1 MAVEIEGL
9 EFQIEAKSENAA
21 KGVDAL
27 INSFNKLKA
36 ATKGGAGLNNIS
48 KKLDAISNAKLS
60 MSGIEKIEDLTKSL
74 NSLSNVK
81 ISSTISKRITEIGAS
96 LDGLNLSGVE
106 KVEALSTAL
115 QNMQGIQIPN
125 MRNLTGNQT
134 AAPTGTAAPAV
145 DTTGATSAGAA
156 ATAATSGITKF
167 ESQIQAAKDA
177 YKSFTDSLPKGVQVA
192 GSAVSAFGKFTGIS
206 YPFVQAKNALGA
218 LPAKIKE
225 VVGNLGTLYQKF
237 VDTGGVLGLFGRS
250 IKAVAS
256 TLGSK
261 LAAGMKN
268 VTSNLKKMNPVAQ
281 IANGKLGQLFSS
293 LKRIA
298 MYRAIRFFF
307 SQLTAA
313 MEEGIQNLYMY
324 SSLMGGTFKG
334 SMDSLATS
342 FQYLKNSMGA
352 MVAPLI
358 NMIAPA
364 VDALIDKFAALL
376 NIVNQFFARLSGATT
391 FTKAKKAA
399 ASYGDSISGAGKS
412 AKKAAKDIKDATVG
426 IDELNIISKND
437 SNSGS
442 GSGGKNYG
450 DMFETVP
457 IDSSI
462 SEFTDKL
469 KAALDA
475 GDWKTL
481 GTLLGEKFNEIVDSI
496 DWSGIGHK
504 IGYGLNGAIQTAYWF
519 LKTAD
524 FKNLGNHIAELF
536 NGMLEEIDFTYVGRF
551 LVRIFTSGLDFLI
564 GGLGGLNWS
573 LLGKSIGDFLKGAF
587 NEAQEWIASYDW
599 NKMGKDLWKNLKAC
613 IKGIDFAGVAQS
625 FFKLL
630 GSALAAAVSFIAG
643 FVQGIWEDITGYFQE
658 YLTNDDGTKKCGL
671 DWVAG
676 LLEGIWDGIKN
687 IGKWIKE
694 NVFDPFIDGFKEC
707 FGIHSPSTV
716 MKEMGGYVVEGFLQ
730 GLNKF
735 SEIAGKVKEW
745 AGKVIEW
752 FTKGEDGK
760 GIVEHFKEIGGNIV
774 SGFKDKVGGTYTTVK
789 SNVTTWASKVKD
801 WFSNNSFGG
810 VNSDT
815 FSTFANNTIEGF
827 RTKVGSAYTN
837 TKTNVT
843 TWASKVKEWFTN
855 SSFGGVNSTN
865 FQTFA
870 GNVIEGFRTKVGS
883 AYTTTKSNMV
893 TWATNVKEWFTNSGF
908 GGVNSANFQTF
919 ANNVVTG
926 FKDKIGSAYVN
937 TKSNMTTWATN
948 VKNWFSG
955 IASASAFS
963 GFATSVVDGFK
974 NRIGGYYT
982 AAQGNMST
990 FGSSVKSWFTAHCS
1004 YNGFYNVASDV
1015 VSGFKNGIGELY
1027 HTCKS
1032 TISSW
1037 GSSIISWFK
1046 DKLDV
1051 NSPSKV
1057 FYEIGGFA
1065 VAGFNNAI
1073 AQVGKSTKSVVGTWA
1088 DSFTNFSPT
1097 MALAVDTSAL
1107 KYYDSAAFS
1116 KSISSNVQSSTEVSA
1131 TGFRE
1136 AMEDFYHEYVEPTM
1150 VQMADDMRR
1159 QADKEEK
1166 TVVQVGNRVVT
1177 DAVTTQKKAN
1187 GYSFTG

>member
-96 LDGLNLSGVE
+96 LDGLNWSGVE

-125 MRNLTGNQT
+125 MRNITGNQT
-134 AAPTGTAAPAV
+134 ATPAGTAAPA
-145 DTTGATSAGAA
+145 DPAGATNAGAA
-156 ATAATSGITKF
+156 ATAATSGITQYT
-167 ESQIQAAKDA
+167 SQITAAATQTRGFLGVLQGVGGVFSRAFSAVGGVALKAFQAA
-177 YKSFTDSLPKGVQVA
+177 LKGVSTA
-192 GSAVSAFGKFTGIS
+192 AKSAV
-206 YPFVQAKNALGA
+206 NACKKLG
-218 LPAKIKE
+218 
-225 VVGNLGTLYQKF
+225 
-237 VDTGGVLGLFGRS
+237 
-250 IKAVAS
+250 S
-256 TLGSK
+256 TIGSK
-261 LAAGMKN
+261 LSSKVKQTTSGM
-268 VTSNLKKMNPVAQ
+268 
-281 IANGKLGQLFSS
+281 GQLFSS

-298 MYRAIRFFF
+298 LYRAIRFFF
-307 SQLTAA
+307 AQLTAA
-313 MEEGIQNLYMY
+313 MKEGIQNLYMY

-426 IDELNIISKND
+426 IDELNIISQKD
-437 SNSGS
+437 SSGS
-442 GSGGKNYG
+442 GSGSKNYG

-524 FKNLGNHIAELF
+524 FKNLGNHITELL
-536 NGMLEEIDFTYVGRF
+536 NGAMEEIDFTYLGRL
-551 LVRIFTSGLDFLI
+551 LVRGVTVALDFMI
-564 GGLGGLNWS
+564 GLLGGLNWS
-573 LLGKSIGDFLKGAF
+573 LVGKSIGDFLKGAF
-587 NEAQEWIASYDW
+587 NEAQEWIASYNW

-843 TWASKVKEWFTN
+843 TWAS
-855 SSFGGVNSTN
+855 
-865 FQTFA
+865 
-870 GNVIEGFRTKVGS
+870 
-883 AYTTTKSNMV
+883 
-893 TWATNVKEWFTNSGF
+893 
-908 GGVNSANFQTF
+908 
-919 ANNVVTG
+919 
-926 FKDKIGSAYVN
+926 
-937 TKSNMTTWATN
+937 N

-1116 KSISSNVQSSTEVSA
+1116 RSISSNVQSSTEVSA

-1150 VQMADDMRR
+1150 AQMADDMRR

>member
-60 MSGIEKIEDLTKSL
+60 MFGIEKIEDLTKSL

-81 ISSTISKRITEIGAS
+81 ISSTISKRLTEIGAS
-96 LDGLNLSGVE
+96 LDSLDLSGVE

-134 AAPTGTAAPAV
+134 ATPAGTATPAAAA
-145 DTTGATSAGAA
+145 TNATSAATSGVTQYTSQV
-156 ATAATSGITKF
+156 TAATSATHNF
-167 ESQIQAAKDA
+167 VS
-177 YKSFTDSLPKGVQVA
+177 SLGKVA
-192 GSAVSAFGKFTGIS
+192 GAVGGFTGIT

-225 VVGNLGTLYQKF
+225 VVGNLGTLYQQF
-237 VDTGGVLGLFGRS
+237 VNTGGVLGLFGRS

-298 MYRAIRFFF
+298 MYRAIRYFF

-313 MEEGIQNLYMY
+313 MKAGIQNLYMY

-426 IDELNIISKND
+426 IDELNIISKN
-437 SNSGS
+437 NSGS

-573 LLGKSIGDFLKGAF
+573 LVGKSIGDFLKGAF
-587 NEAQEWIASYDW
+587 NEAQEWIASYNW

-774 SGFKDKVGGTYTTVK
+774 SSFKDKVGGTYTTVK
-789 SNVTTWASKVKD
+789 SNVTTWAGKVKD
-801 WFSNNSFGG
+801 WFS
-810 VNSDT
+810 
-815 FSTFANNTIEGF
+815 
-827 RTKVGSAYTN
+827 
-837 TKTNVT
+837 
-843 TWASKVKEWFTN
+843 N

-870 GNVIEGFRTKVGS
+870 GNVIEGFRIKVGS
-883 AYTTTKSNMV
+883 TYTTTKSNMV
-893 TWATNVKEWFTNSGF
+893 
-908 GGVNSANFQTF
+908 
-919 ANNVVTG
+919 
-926 FKDKIGSAYVN
+926 
-937 TKSNMTTWATN
+937 TWATN

-990 FGSSVKSWFTAHCS
+990 FGSSVKSWFTAYCS
-1004 YNGFYNVASDV
+1004 YNGFYNVASNV

-1037 GSSIISWFK
+1037 GSSIISWFE

-1073 AQVGKSTKSVVGTWA
+1073 TQVGKSTKSVVGTWA

-1116 KSISSNVQSSTEVSA
+1116 RSISSNVQSSTEIFA

>member
-36 ATKGGAGLNNIS
+36 VTKGGAGLNNIS

-60 MSGIEKIEDLTKSL
+60 MSGIEKIKDLTKSL

-96 LDGLNLSGVE
+96 LDSLDWSGVE

-125 MRNLTGNQT
+125 MRNITGNQT
-134 AAPTGTAAPAV
+134 ATPAGTANPAAAA
-145 DTTGATSAGAA
+145 TNATSAATSGVTQYTSQV
-156 ATAATSGITKF
+156 TAATSATHNF
-167 ESQIQAAKDA
+167 VS
-177 YKSFTDSLPKGVQVA
+177 SLGKVA
-192 GSAVSAFGKFTGIS
+192 GAVGGFTGIT

-225 VVGNLGTLYQKF
+225 VVGNLGTLYQQF
-237 VDTGGVLGLFGRS
+237 VNTGGVLGLFGRS

-307 SQLTAA
+307 AQLTAA
-313 MEEGIQNLYMY
+313 MKEGIQNLYMY

-426 IDELNIISKND
+426 IDELNIISKN
-437 SNSGS
+437 NSGS

-573 LLGKSIGDFLKGAF
+573 LVGKSIGDFLKGAF
-587 NEAQEWIASYDW
+587 NEAQEWIASYNW

-694 NVFDPFIDGFKEC
+694 NVFDPFIEGFKEC

-789 SNVTTWASKVKD
+789 SNVTNWASKVKD

-870 GNVIEGFRTKVGS
+870 GNIIEGFRTKVGS

-893 TWATNVKEWFTNSGF
+893 
-908 GGVNSANFQTF
+908 
-919 ANNVVTG
+919 
-926 FKDKIGSAYVN
+926 
-937 TKSNMTTWATN
+937 TWATN

-1116 KSISSNVQSSTEVSA
+1116 RSISSNVQSSTEISA

>member
-1 MAVEIEGL
+1 M
-9 EFQIEAKSENAA
+9 
-21 KGVDAL
+21 
-27 INSFNKLKA
+27 
-36 ATKGGAGLNNIS
+36 
-48 KKLDAISNAKLS
+48 
-60 MSGIEKIEDLTKSL
+60 
-74 NSLSNVK
+74 
-81 ISSTISKRITEIGAS
+81 
-96 LDGLNLSGVE
+96 
-106 KVEALSTAL
+106 
-115 QNMQGIQIPN
+115 
-125 MRNLTGNQT
+125 TGK
-134 AAPTGTAAPAV
+134 PW
-145 DTTGATSAGAA
+145 
-156 ATAATSGITKF
+156 
-167 ESQIQAAKDA
+167 
-177 YKSFTDSLPKGVQVA
+177 
-192 GSAVSAFGKFTGIS
+192 
-206 YPFVQAKNALGA
+206 
-218 LPAKIKE
+218 
-225 VVGNLGTLYQKF
+225 
-237 VDTGGVLGLFGRS
+237 VL
-250 IKAVAS
+250 
-256 TLGSK
+256 
-261 LAAGMKN
+261 
-268 VTSNLKKMNPVAQ
+268 
-281 IANGKLGQLFSS
+281 
-293 LKRIA
+293 
-298 MYRAIRFFF
+298 
-307 SQLTAA
+307 
-313 MEEGIQNLYMY
+313 
-324 SSLMGGTFKG
+324 
-334 SMDSLATS
+334 
-342 FQYLKNSMGA
+342 
-352 MVAPLI
+352 
-358 NMIAPA
+358 
-364 VDALIDKFAALL
+364 
-376 NIVNQFFARLSGATT
+376 
-391 FTKAKKAA
+391 
-399 ASYGDSISGAGKS
+399 
-412 AKKAAKDIKDATVG
+412 
-426 IDELNIISKND
+426 
-437 SNSGS
+437 
-442 GSGGKNYG
+442 
-450 DMFETVP
+450 
-457 IDSSI
+457 
-462 SEFTDKL
+462 
-469 KAALDA
+469 
-475 GDWKTL
+475 
-481 GTLLGEKFNEIVDSI
+481 LLGEKFNEIVDSI
-496 DWSGIGHK
+496 DWSGYGHK

-573 LLGKSIGDFLKGAF
+573 LVGKSIGDFLKGAF
-587 NEAQEWIASYDW
+587 NEAQEWIASYNW

-643 FVQGIWEDITGYFQE
+643 FVQGIWEDITGYFQK

-801 WFSNNSFGG
+801 WFINNSFGG

-855 SSFGGVNSTN
+855 SSFGGVNST
-865 FQTFA
+865 
-870 GNVIEGFRTKVGS
+870 
-883 AYTTTKSNMV
+883 
-893 TWATNVKEWFTNSGF
+893 
-908 GGVNSANFQTF
+908 NFQTF

-1065 VAGFNNAI
+1065 PL
-1073 AQVGKSTKSVVGTWA
+1073 QVST
-1088 DSFTNFSPT
+1088 
-1097 MALAVDTSAL
+1097 
-1107 KYYDSAAFS
+1107 
-1116 KSISSNVQSSTEVSA
+1116 
-1131 TGFRE
+1131 
-1136 AMEDFYHEYVEPTM
+1136 
-1150 VQMADDMRR
+1150 MRLPR
-1159 QADKEEK
+1159 W
-1166 TVVQVGNRVVT
+1166 VRVR
-1177 DAVTTQKKAN
+1177 
-1187 GYSFTG
+1187 SL

>member
-96 LDGLNLSGVE
+96 LDSLDWSGVE

-125 MRNLTGNQT
+125 MRNITGNQT
-134 AAPTGTAAPAV
+134 ATPTGTAAPA
-145 DTTGATSAGAA
+145 DLAGATNAGVA
-156 ATAATSGITKF
+156 ATAATSGITQYT
-167 ESQIQAAKDA
+167 SQITAAATQTRGFLGVLQGVGGVFSRAFSAVGGVALKAFQATLKGVSAAAK
-177 YKSFTDSLPKGVQVA
+177 
-192 GSAVSAFGKFTGIS
+192 SAV
-206 YPFVQAKNALGA
+206 NACKKLG
-218 LPAKIKE
+218 
-225 VVGNLGTLYQKF
+225 
-237 VDTGGVLGLFGRS
+237 
-250 IKAVAS
+250 S
-256 TLGSK
+256 TIGSK
-261 LAAGMKN
+261 LSSKVKQTTSGM
-268 VTSNLKKMNPVAQ
+268 
-281 IANGKLGQLFSS
+281 GQLFSS

-298 MYRAIRFFF
+298 MYRAIRFLFA
-307 SQLTAA
+307 QLTAA
-313 MEEGIQNLYMY
+313 MKEGIQNLYMY

-426 IDELNIISKND
+426 IDELNIISQKD
-437 SNSGS
+437 SSGS
-442 GSGGKNYG
+442 GSGSKNYG

-524 FKNLGNHIAELF
+524 FKNLGNHIAELL
-536 NGMLEEIDFTYVGRF
+536 NGAMEEIDFTYLGRL
-551 LVRIFTSGLDFLI
+551 LVRGVTVALDFMI
-564 GGLGGLNWS
+564 GLLGGLNWS
-573 LLGKSIGDFLKGAF
+573 LVGKSIGDFLKGAF
-587 NEAQEWIASYDW
+587 NEAQEWIASYNW

-789 SNVTTWASKVKD
+789 SNVTTWAS
-801 WFSNNSFGG
+801 
-810 VNSDT
+810 
-815 FSTFANNTIEGF
+815 
-827 RTKVGSAYTN
+827 
-837 TKTNVT
+837 
-843 TWASKVKEWFTN
+843 
-855 SSFGGVNSTN
+855 
-865 FQTFA
+865 
-870 GNVIEGFRTKVGS
+870 
-883 AYTTTKSNMV
+883 
-893 TWATNVKEWFTNSGF
+893 
-908 GGVNSANFQTF
+908 
-919 ANNVVTG
+919 
-926 FKDKIGSAYVN
+926 
-937 TKSNMTTWATN
+937 N

-1046 DKLDV
+1046 DKLGV

-1116 KSISSNVQSSTEVSA
+1116 RSISSNVQSSTEVSA

-1150 VQMADDMRR
+1150 AQIADDMRR

>member
-96 LDGLNLSGVE
+96 LDGLNWSGVE

-134 AAPTGTAAPAV
+134 ATPAGAAAPA
-145 DTTGATSAGAA
+145 DPAGATNAGAA
-156 ATAATSGITKF
+156 ATAATSGITQYI
-167 ESQIQAAKDA
+167 SQITAAATQTRGFLGVLQGVGGVFSRAFSAVGGVALKAFQAA
-177 YKSFTDSLPKGVQVA
+177 LKGVSTA
-192 GSAVSAFGKFTGIS
+192 AKSAV
-206 YPFVQAKNALGA
+206 NACKKLG
-218 LPAKIKE
+218 
-225 VVGNLGTLYQKF
+225 
-237 VDTGGVLGLFGRS
+237 
-250 IKAVAS
+250 S
-256 TLGSK
+256 TIGSK
-261 LAAGMKN
+261 LSSKVKQTTSGM
-268 VTSNLKKMNPVAQ
+268 
-281 IANGKLGQLFSS
+281 GQLFSS

-298 MYRAIRFFF
+298 MYRAIRFLFA
-307 SQLTAA
+307 QLTAA
-313 MEEGIQNLYMY
+313 MKEGIQNLYMY

-426 IDELNIISKND
+426 IDELNIISQKD
-437 SNSGS
+437 SSGS
-442 GSGGKNYG
+442 GSGSKNYG

-524 FKNLGNHIAELF
+524 FKNLGNHIAELL
-536 NGMLEEIDFTYVGRF
+536 NGAMEEIDFTYLGRL
-551 LVRIFTSGLDFLI
+551 LVRGVTVALDFMI
-564 GGLGGLNWS
+564 GLLGGLNWS
-573 LLGKSIGDFLKGAF
+573 LVGKSIGDLLKGAF
-587 NEAQEWIASYDW
+587 NEAQEWIASYNW

-630 GSALAAAVSFIAG
+630 GSALAAAVSFVAG
-643 FVQGIWEDITGYFQE
+643 FVQGIWEDINGYFQK

-694 NVFDPFIDGFKEC
+694 NVFDPFIEGFKEC

-789 SNVTTWASKVKD
+789 SNVTTWAGKVKE

-827 RTKVGSAYTN
+827 RTKVGTAYTN
-837 TKTNVT
+837 TKTNV
-843 TWASKVKEWFTN
+843 
-855 SSFGGVNSTN
+855 
-865 FQTFA
+865 
-870 GNVIEGFRTKVGS
+870 
-883 AYTTTKSNMV
+883 
-893 TWATNVKEWFTNSGF
+893 
-908 GGVNSANFQTF
+908 
-919 ANNVVTG
+919 
-926 FKDKIGSAYVN
+926 
-937 TKSNMTTWATN
+937 TTWATN

-1004 YNGFYNVASDV
+1004 YNDFYNVASDV

-1116 KSISSNVQSSTEVSA
+1116 RSISSNVQSSTEISA

>member
-60 MSGIEKIEDLTKSL
+60 MSGVEKIEDLTKSL

-96 LDGLNLSGVE
+96 LDSLDWSGVE

-125 MRNLTGNQT
+125 MRNITGNQT
-134 AAPTGTAAPAV
+134 ATPTGTAAPA
-145 DTTGATSAGAA
+145 DPAGATNAGAA
-156 ATAATSGITKF
+156 ATAATSGITQYT
-167 ESQIQAAKDA
+167 SQITAAATQTRGFLGVLQGVGGVFSRAFSAVGGVALKAFQAA
-177 YKSFTDSLPKGVQVA
+177 LKGVSTA
-192 GSAVSAFGKFTGIS
+192 AKSAV
-206 YPFVQAKNALGA
+206 NACKKLG
-218 LPAKIKE
+218 
-225 VVGNLGTLYQKF
+225 
-237 VDTGGVLGLFGRS
+237 
-250 IKAVAS
+250 S
-256 TLGSK
+256 TIGSK
-261 LAAGMKN
+261 LSSKVKQTTSGM
-268 VTSNLKKMNPVAQ
+268 
-281 IANGKLGQLFSS
+281 GQLFSS

-307 SQLTAA
+307 AQLTAA
-313 MEEGIQNLYMY
+313 MKEGIQNLYMY
-324 SSLMGGTFKG
+324 SSLMGGTFNG

-426 IDELNIISKND
+426 IDELNIINQKD
-437 SNSGS
+437 SSGS
-442 GSGGKNYG
+442 GSGSKNYG

-524 FKNLGNHIAELF
+524 FKNLGNHIAELL
-536 NGMLEEIDFTYVGRF
+536 NGAMEEIDFTYLGRL
-551 LVRIFTSGLDFLI
+551 LVRGVTVALDFMI
-564 GGLGGLNWS
+564 GLLGGLNWS
-573 LLGKSIGDFLKGAF
+573 LVGKSIGDFLKGAF

-789 SNVTTWASKVKD
+789 S
-801 WFSNNSFGG
+801 
-810 VNSDT
+810 
-815 FSTFANNTIEGF
+815 
-827 RTKVGSAYTN
+827 
-837 TKTNVT
+837 NVT

-1116 KSISSNVQSSTEVSA
+1116 RSISSNVQSSTEISA

>member
-81 ISSTISKRITEIGAS
+81 ISSTISKRITEISAS
-96 LDGLNLSGVE
+96 LDSLDWSGVE

-125 MRNLTGNQT
+125 MRNITGNQT
-134 AAPTGTAAPAV
+134 ATPTGTAAPA
-145 DTTGATSAGAA
+145 DPAGATNAGVA
-156 ATAATSGITKF
+156 ATAATSGITQYT
-167 ESQIQAAKDA
+167 SQITAAATQTRGFLGVLQGVGGVFSRAFSAVGGVALKAFQATLKGVSAAAK
-177 YKSFTDSLPKGVQVA
+177 
-192 GSAVSAFGKFTGIS
+192 SAV
-206 YPFVQAKNALGA
+206 NACKKLG
-218 LPAKIKE
+218 
-225 VVGNLGTLYQKF
+225 
-237 VDTGGVLGLFGRS
+237 
-250 IKAVAS
+250 S
-256 TLGSK
+256 TIGSK
-261 LAAGMKN
+261 LSSKVKQTTSGM
-268 VTSNLKKMNPVAQ
+268 
-281 IANGKLGQLFSS
+281 GQLFSS

-298 MYRAIRFFF
+298 MYRAIRFLFA
-307 SQLTAA
+307 QLTAA
-313 MEEGIQNLYMY
+313 MKEGIQNLYMY

-426 IDELNIISKND
+426 IDELNIISQKD
-437 SNSGS
+437 SSGS
-442 GSGGKNYG
+442 GSGSKNYG

-524 FKNLGNHIAELF
+524 FKNLGNHIAELL
-536 NGMLEEIDFTYVGRF
+536 NGAMEEIDFTYLGRL
-551 LVRIFTSGLDFLI
+551 LVRGVTVALDFMI
-564 GGLGGLNWS
+564 GLLGGLNWS
-573 LLGKSIGDFLKGAF
+573 LVGKSIGDFLKGAF
-587 NEAQEWIASYDW
+587 NEAQEWIASYNW

-855 SSFGGVNSTN
+855 SSFGGVNS
-865 FQTFA
+865 
-870 GNVIEGFRTKVGS
+870 
-883 AYTTTKSNMV
+883 
-893 TWATNVKEWFTNSGF
+893 
-908 GGVNSANFQTF
+908 ANFQTF

-937 TKSNMTTWATN
+937 TKSNMTTWASN

-1116 KSISSNVQSSTEVSA
+1116 RSISSNVQSSTEVSA

-1150 VQMADDMRR
+1150 AQMADDMRR

>member
-81 ISSTISKRITEIGAS
+81 ISSTISKRLTEIGAS
-96 LDGLNLSGVE
+96 LDSLDLSGVE

-125 MRNLTGNQT
+125 MRNITGNQT
-134 AAPTGTAAPAV
+134 ATPTGTAAPA
-145 DTTGATSAGAA
+145 DPAGATNAGAA
-156 ATAATSGITKF
+156 ATAATSGITQYT
-167 ESQIQAAKDA
+167 SQITAAATQTRGFLGVLQGVGGVFSRAFSAVGGVALKAFQAA
-177 YKSFTDSLPKGVQVA
+177 LKGVSTA
-192 GSAVSAFGKFTGIS
+192 AKSAV
-206 YPFVQAKNALGA
+206 NACKKLG
-218 LPAKIKE
+218 
-225 VVGNLGTLYQKF
+225 
-237 VDTGGVLGLFGRS
+237 
-250 IKAVAS
+250 S
-256 TLGSK
+256 TIGSK
-261 LAAGMKN
+261 LSSKVKQTTSGM
-268 VTSNLKKMNPVAQ
+268 
-281 IANGKLGQLFSS
+281 GQLFSS

-298 MYRAIRFFF
+298 MYRAIRFLF

-313 MEEGIQNLYMY
+313 MKEGIQNLYMY

-399 ASYGDSISGAGKS
+399 ASYGDSISGAGES

-426 IDELNIISKND
+426 IDELNIISKN
-437 SNSGS
+437 NSGS

-524 FKNLGNHIAELF
+524 FKNLGNHIAELL
-536 NGMLEEIDFTYVGRF
+536 NGAMEEIDFTYLGRL
-551 LVRIFTSGLDFLI
+551 LVRGVTVALDFMI
-564 GGLGGLNWS
+564 GLLGGLNWN
-573 LLGKSIGDFLKGAF
+573 LVGKSIGDFLKGAF
-587 NEAQEWIASYDW
+587 NEAQEWIASYNW

-774 SGFKDKVGGTYTTVK
+774 SSFKDKVGGTYTTVK
-789 SNVTTWASKVKD
+789 SNVTTWAGKVKD
-801 WFSNNSFGG
+801 
-810 VNSDT
+810 
-815 FSTFANNTIEGF
+815 
-827 RTKVGSAYTN
+827 
-837 TKTNVT
+837 
-843 TWASKVKEWFTN
+843 
-855 SSFGGVNSTN
+855 
-865 FQTFA
+865 
-870 GNVIEGFRTKVGS
+870 
-883 AYTTTKSNMV
+883 
-893 TWATNVKEWFTNSGF
+893 
-908 GGVNSANFQTF
+908 
-919 ANNVVTG
+919 
-926 FKDKIGSAYVN
+926 
-937 TKSNMTTWATN
+937 
-948 VKNWFSG
+948 WFSG

-990 FGSSVKSWFTAHCS
+990 FGSSVKSWFTAYCS
-1004 YNGFYNVASDV
+1004 YNGFYNVASNV

-1073 AQVGKSTKSVVGTWA
+1073 TQVGKSTKSVVGTWA

-1116 KSISSNVQSSTEVSA
+1116 RSISSNVQSSTEISA

-1159 QADKEEK
+1159 QADKKEK

>member
-1 MAVEIEGL
+1 MGVEIEGL
-9 EFQIEAKSENAA
+9 EFQIEAKSTGAV

-27 INSFNKLKA
+27 TNSFNKLKTA
-36 ATKGGAGLNNIS
+36 LKGGAGLS
-48 KKLDAISNAKLS
+48 KVAKQMEAISNAKLNLS
-60 MSGIEKIEDLTKSL
+60 AVDKVEALSKSL
-74 NSLSNVK
+74 NSLSAVK
-81 ISSTISKRITEIGAS
+81 IPSTISKRLTEIGAS
-96 LDGLNLSGVE
+96 LDGLNWSGVE
-106 KVEALSTAL
+106 KVEALSNAL
-115 QNMQGIQIPN
+115 QGMQGVQIPN
-125 MRNLTGNQT
+125 ISNVTGNS
-134 AAPTGTAAPAV
+134 A
-145 DTTGATSAGAA
+145 ATSTGSTSAAASAAGAA
-156 ATAATSGITKF
+156 SAATSGITQYT
-167 ESQIQAAKDA
+167 SQVTAATTVTHGFI
-177 YKSFTDSLPKGVQVA
+177 SSLGKVA
-192 GSAVSAFGKFTGIS
+192 GVVGGFTGIT
-206 YPFVQAKNALGA
+206 YPFVQAKNAMAA
-218 LPAKIKE
+218 LLNKIKE
-225 VVGNLGTLYQKF
+225 VIGNLPTLYQKF
-237 VDTGGVLGLFGRS
+237 VDTGGVLGLFGRT

-256 TLGSK
+256 TIGSK
-261 LAAGMKN
+261 LAAGVKN

-281 IANGKLGQLFSS
+281 STSGKLGQLFSS

-313 MEEGIQNLYMY
+313 IKEGIQNLYMY

-364 VDALIDKFAALL
+364 VDMLIDKFAALL
-376 NIVNQFFARLSGATT
+376 NIVNQFFARLSGATS
-391 FTKAKKAA
+391 FTRAKKAA

-426 IDELNIISKND
+426 IDELNIISKNNSD
-437 SNSGS
+437 SGS
-442 GSGGKNYG
+442 GAGGKNYG

-469 KAALDA
+469 KAAFDA
-475 GDWKTL
+475 GDWKSL

-504 IGYGLNGAIQTAYWF
+504 MGYGLNGAIQTAYWF

-573 LLGKSIGDFLKGAF
+573 LVGKSIGDFLKGAF

-599 NKMGKDLWKNLKAC
+599 NKMGKNLWKNLKAC
-613 IKGIDFAGVAQS
+613 VTGIDFAGVAKS
-625 FFKLL
+625 FFKML

-643 FVQGIWEDITGYFQE
+643 FVQGIWEDITGYFSK

-694 NVFDPFIDGFKEC
+694 NVFDPFIEGFKEC

-745 AGKVIEW
+745 AGEVIEW

-760 GIVEHFKEIGGNIV
+760 GIVEHFKEIGSNVV
-774 SGFKDKVGGTYTTVK
+774 SGFKDKVGSTYTTV
-789 SNVTTWASKVKD
+789 
-801 WFSNNSFGG
+801 
-810 VNSDT
+810 
-815 FSTFANNTIEGF
+815 
-827 RTKVGSAYTN
+827 
-837 TKTNVT
+837 KTNVT
-843 TWASKVKEWFTN
+843 TWASKVKEWFTS

-870 GNVIEGFRTKVGS
+870 GNVIEGFRTKIGNT
-883 AYTTTKSNMV
+883 YTTTKSNMT
-893 TWATNVKEWFTNSGF
+893 TWAANVKEWFTGSGF
-908 GGVNSANFQTF
+908 GGVNSTNFQTF
-919 ANNVVTG
+919 ANNIVTG

-937 TKSNMTTWATN
+937 TKSNMTTWATD

-974 NRIGGYYT
+974 NRISGYYST
-982 AAQGNMST
+982 AQSSMST

-1004 YNGFYNVASDV
+1004 YNSFYNVASDV
-1015 VSGFKNGIGELY
+1015 VNGFKNGIGALY
-1027 HTCKS
+1027 STCKN

-1037 GSSIISWFK
+1037 GSSIIDWFK

-1073 AQVGKSTKSVVGTWA
+1073 TQVGKSTKSVVGTWA

-1097 MALAVDTSAL
+1097 MALAVDTSSL

-1116 KSISSNVQSSTEVSA
+1116 RSISTDVQSRTEIASS
-1131 TGFRE
+1131 GFRE
-1136 AMEDFYHEYVEPTM
+1136 AMEEFYHEYMEPTM

>member
-1 MAVEIEGL
+1 M
-9 EFQIEAKSENAA
+9 
-21 KGVDAL
+21 
-27 INSFNKLKA
+27 
-36 ATKGGAGLNNIS
+36 
-48 KKLDAISNAKLS
+48 
-60 MSGIEKIEDLTKSL
+60 
-74 NSLSNVK
+74 
-81 ISSTISKRITEIGAS
+81 
-96 LDGLNLSGVE
+96 
-106 KVEALSTAL
+106 
-115 QNMQGIQIPN
+115 
-125 MRNLTGNQT
+125 
-134 AAPTGTAAPAV
+134 
-145 DTTGATSAGAA
+145 AGAV
-156 ATAATSGITKF
+156 G
-167 ESQIQAAKDA
+167 
-177 YKSFTDSLPKGVQVA
+177 G
-192 GSAVSAFGKFTGIS
+192 FTGIT

-225 VVGNLGTLYQKF
+225 VVGNLGTLYQQF
-237 VDTGGVLGLFGRS
+237 VNTGGVLGLFGRS

-281 IANGKLGQLFSS
+281 IANEKLGQLFSS

-298 MYRAIRFFF
+298 IYRAIRFFF
-307 SQLTAA
+307 AQLTAA
-313 MEEGIQNLYMY
+313 MKEGIQNLYMY

-426 IDELNIISKND
+426 IDELNIISKN
-437 SNSGS
+437 NSGS

-573 LLGKSIGDFLKGAF
+573 LVGKSIGDFLKGAF
-587 NEAQEWIASYDW
+587 NEAQEWIASYNW

-643 FVQGIWEDITGYFQE
+643 FVQGIWEDITGYFQK

-774 SGFKDKVGGTYTTVK
+774 SSFKDKVGGTYTTVK
-789 SNVTTWASKVKD
+789 SNVTTWAGKVKD
-801 WFSNNSFGG
+801 WFSNNSSGG

-837 TKTNVT
+837 TKANVT

-883 AYTTTKSNMV
+883 TYTTMKSNMV

-908 GGVNSANFQTF
+908 GGVNSTNFQTF

-937 TKSNMTTWATN
+937 TKSNMTTWASN

-990 FGSSVKSWFTAHCS
+990 FGSSVKSWFTAYCS
-1004 YNGFYNVASDV
+1004 YNGFYNVASNV

-1073 AQVGKSTKSVVGTWA
+1073 TQVGKSTKSVVGTWA

-1116 KSISSNVQSSTEVSA
+1116 RSISSNVQSSTEISA
-1131 TGFRE
+1131 TGFRD

>member
-96 LDGLNLSGVE
+96 LDSLDWSGVE

-125 MRNLTGNQT
+125 MRNITGNQT
-134 AAPTGTAAPAV
+134 ATPTGTAAPA
-145 DTTGATSAGAA
+145 DPAGATNAGAA
-156 ATAATSGITKF
+156 ATAATSGITQYT
-167 ESQIQAAKDA
+167 SQITAAATQTRGFLGVLQGVGGVFSRAFSAVGGVALKAFQATLKGVSAAAK
-177 YKSFTDSLPKGVQVA
+177 
-192 GSAVSAFGKFTGIS
+192 SAV
-206 YPFVQAKNALGA
+206 NACKKLG
-218 LPAKIKE
+218 
-225 VVGNLGTLYQKF
+225 
-237 VDTGGVLGLFGRS
+237 
-250 IKAVAS
+250 S
-256 TLGSK
+256 TIGSK
-261 LAAGMKN
+261 LSSKVKQTTSGM
-268 VTSNLKKMNPVAQ
+268 
-281 IANGKLGQLFSS
+281 GQLFSS

-298 MYRAIRFFF
+298 MYRAIRFLFA
-307 SQLTAA
+307 QLTAA
-313 MEEGIQNLYMY
+313 MKEGIQNLYMY

-426 IDELNIISKND
+426 IDELNIISQKD
-437 SNSGS
+437 SSGS
-442 GSGGKNYG
+442 GSGSKNYG

-524 FKNLGNHIAELF
+524 FKNLGNHIAELL
-536 NGMLEEIDFTYVGRF
+536 NGAMEEIDFTYLGRL
-551 LVRIFTSGLDFLI
+551 LVRGVTVALDFMI
-564 GGLGGLNWS
+564 GLLGGLNWS
-573 LLGKSIGDFLKGAF
+573 LVGKSIGDFLKGAF
-587 NEAQEWIASYDW
+587 NEAQEWIASYNW

-789 SNVTTWASKVKD
+789 SNVTTWAS
-801 WFSNNSFGG
+801 
-810 VNSDT
+810 
-815 FSTFANNTIEGF
+815 
-827 RTKVGSAYTN
+827 
-837 TKTNVT
+837 
-843 TWASKVKEWFTN
+843 
-855 SSFGGVNSTN
+855 
-865 FQTFA
+865 
-870 GNVIEGFRTKVGS
+870 
-883 AYTTTKSNMV
+883 
-893 TWATNVKEWFTNSGF
+893 
-908 GGVNSANFQTF
+908 
-919 ANNVVTG
+919 
-926 FKDKIGSAYVN
+926 
-937 TKSNMTTWATN
+937 N

-1116 KSISSNVQSSTEVSA
+1116 RSISSNVQSSTEVSA

-1150 VQMADDMRR
+1150 AQMADDMRR

>member
-96 LDGLNLSGVE
+96 LDSLDWSGVE

-115 QNMQGIQIPN
+115 QNVQGIQIPN
-125 MRNLTGNQT
+125 MRNITGNQT
-134 AAPTGTAAPAV
+134 ATPTGTAAPADPAGV
-145 DTTGATSAGAA
+145 TNAGAA
-156 ATAATSGITKF
+156 ATAATSGITQYT
-167 ESQIQAAKDA
+167 SQITAAATQTRGFLGVLQGVGGVFSRAFSAVGGVALKAFQAA
-177 YKSFTDSLPKGVQVA
+177 LKGVSTA
-192 GSAVSAFGKFTGIS
+192 AKSAV
-206 YPFVQAKNALGA
+206 NACKKLG
-218 LPAKIKE
+218 
-225 VVGNLGTLYQKF
+225 
-237 VDTGGVLGLFGRS
+237 
-250 IKAVAS
+250 S
-256 TLGSK
+256 TIGSK
-261 LAAGMKN
+261 LSSKVKQTTSGM
-268 VTSNLKKMNPVAQ
+268 
-281 IANGKLGQLFSS
+281 GQLFSS

-298 MYRAIRFFF
+298 LYRAIRFFF
-307 SQLTAA
+307 AQLTAA
-313 MEEGIQNLYMY
+313 MKEGIQNLYMY

-426 IDELNIISKND
+426 IDELNIISQKD
-437 SNSGS
+437 SSGS
-442 GSGGKNYG
+442 GSGSKNYG

-524 FKNLGNHIAELF
+524 FKNLGNHIAELL
-536 NGMLEEIDFTYVGRF
+536 NGAMEEIDFTYLGRL
-551 LVRIFTSGLDFLI
+551 LVRGVTVALDFMI
-564 GGLGGLNWS
+564 GLLGGLNWS
-573 LLGKSIGDFLKGAF
+573 LVGKSIGDFLKGAF
-587 NEAQEWIASYDW
+587 NEAQEWIASYNW

-630 GSALAAAVSFIAG
+630 GSAIAAAVSGIAG
-643 FVQGIWEDITGYFQE
+643 FVQGIWEDITGYFQK

-789 SNVTTWASKVKD
+789 SNVTTWAS
-801 WFSNNSFGG
+801 
-810 VNSDT
+810 
-815 FSTFANNTIEGF
+815 
-827 RTKVGSAYTN
+827 
-837 TKTNVT
+837 
-843 TWASKVKEWFTN
+843 
-855 SSFGGVNSTN
+855 
-865 FQTFA
+865 
-870 GNVIEGFRTKVGS
+870 
-883 AYTTTKSNMV
+883 
-893 TWATNVKEWFTNSGF
+893 
-908 GGVNSANFQTF
+908 
-919 ANNVVTG
+919 
-926 FKDKIGSAYVN
+926 
-937 TKSNMTTWATN
+937 N

-1116 KSISSNVQSSTEVSA
+1116 RSISSNVQSSTEVSA

-1150 VQMADDMRR
+1150 AQMADDMRR

>member
-96 LDGLNLSGVE
+96 LDSLDWSGVE

-125 MRNLTGNQT
+125 MRNITGNQT
-134 AAPTGTAAPAV
+134 ATPTGTAAPAAPA
-145 DTTGATSAGAA
+145 GATNAGAA
-156 ATAATSGITKF
+156 ATAATSGITQYISRITAAATQTRGFLGVLQGVGGVFSRAFSAVGGVALKAF
-167 ESQIQAAKDA
+167 QAA
-177 YKSFTDSLPKGVQVA
+177 LKGVSTA
-192 GSAVSAFGKFTGIS
+192 AKSAV
-206 YPFVQAKNALGA
+206 NACKKLG
-218 LPAKIKE
+218 
-225 VVGNLGTLYQKF
+225 
-237 VDTGGVLGLFGRS
+237 
-250 IKAVAS
+250 S
-256 TLGSK
+256 TIGSK
-261 LAAGMKN
+261 LSSKVKQTTSGM
-268 VTSNLKKMNPVAQ
+268 
-281 IANGKLGQLFSS
+281 GQLFSS
-293 LKRIA
+293 IKRIA
-298 MYRAIRFFF
+298 MYRAIRFFL

-313 MEEGIQNLYMY
+313 LKEGIQNLYQY
-324 SSLMGGTFKG
+324 SNLMGGAFKG

-475 GDWKTL
+475 GDWKSL

-524 FKNLGNHIAELF
+524 FKNLGNHIAELL
-536 NGMLEEIDFTYVGRF
+536 NGAMEEIDFTYLGRL
-551 LVRIFTSGLDFLI
+551 LVRGVTVALDFMI
-564 GGLGGLNWS
+564 GLLGGLNWS
-573 LLGKSIGDFLKGAF
+573 LVGKSIGDFLKGAF

-643 FVQGIWEDITGYFQE
+643 FVQGIWEDITGYFRE

-676 LLEGIWDGIKN
+676 LLEGIRDGIKN
-687 IGKWIKE
+687 IGKWIKK
-694 NVFDPFIDGFKEC
+694 NVFDPFIEGFKEC

-735 SEIAGKVKEW
+735 SEIADKVKKW
-745 AGKVIEW
+745 TTNIIEW

-760 GIVEHFKEIGGNIV
+760 EIVKRFEETGENIVNGFKEKISSVCINSKPSII
-774 SGFKDKVGGTYTTVK
+774 
-789 SNVTTWASKVKD
+789 TWAANVKE
-801 WFSNNSFGG
+801 WFSNTSFGG
-810 VNSDT
+810 VNGIS
-815 FSTFANNTIEGF
+815 FSRYADNAVEGF
-827 RTKVGSAYTN
+827 RSKIGSVHMSTKASM
-837 TKTNVT
+837 T
-843 TWASKVKEWFTN
+843 TWAGRIKEWFTN
-855 SSFGGVNSTN
+855 SSFGGVNQN
-865 FQTFA
+865 TFKKFA
-870 GNVIEGFRTKVGS
+870 NDTITGFKGKINSDHVN
-883 AYTTTKSNMV
+883 AKSDMV
-893 TWATNVKEWFTNSGF
+893 TWA
-908 GGVNSANFQTF
+908 
-919 ANNVVTG
+919 
-926 FKDKIGSAYVN
+926 I
-937 TKSNMTTWATN
+937 N
-948 VKNWFSG
+948 VKNWFST

-963 GFATSVVDGFK
+963 TFATNVVDGFK
-974 NRIGGYYT
+974 NRVNAYYST
-982 AAQGNMST
+982 ASKVMKMFAN
-990 FGSSVKSWFTAHCS
+990 SVKSNFENPDGQSLISHFKEIGRNTIQ
-1004 YNGFYNVASDV
+1004 GFIDGVESLRDRAVNTVKSLGNCIIRRAKTVFDEHSPSRVFREIGAFV
-1015 VSGFKNGIGELY
+1015 VEGFDLGLGDMIPKTYRTMNNWLKG
-1027 HTCKS
+1027 
-1032 TISSW
+1032 
-1037 GSSIISWFK
+1037 
-1046 DKLDV
+1046 V
-1051 NSPSKV
+1051 NSFQP
-1057 FYEIGGFA
+1057 
-1065 VAGFNNAI
+1065 
-1073 AQVGKSTKSVVGTWA
+1073 QV
-1088 DSFTNFSPT
+1088 
-1097 MALAVDTSAL
+1097 ALAVDASAL
-1107 KYYDSAAFS
+1107 RHYDSAAFS
-1116 KSISSNVQSSTEVSA
+1116 RSISADVQSSTEISA

-1150 VQMADDMRR
+1150 VQIADDMRR

>member
-81 ISSTISKRITEIGAS
+81 ISSTISKRLTEIGAS
-96 LDGLNLSGVE
+96 LDSLDLSGVE

-125 MRNLTGNQT
+125 MRNITGNQT
-134 AAPTGTAAPAV
+134 ATPTGTAAPA
-145 DTTGATSAGAA
+145 DPAGATNAGAA
-156 ATAATSGITKF
+156 ATAATSGITQYT
-167 ESQIQAAKDA
+167 SQITAAATQTRGFLGVLQGVGGVFSRAFSAVGGVALKAFQAA
-177 YKSFTDSLPKGVQVA
+177 LKGVSTA
-192 GSAVSAFGKFTGIS
+192 AKSAV
-206 YPFVQAKNALGA
+206 NACKKLG
-218 LPAKIKE
+218 
-225 VVGNLGTLYQKF
+225 
-237 VDTGGVLGLFGRS
+237 
-250 IKAVAS
+250 S
-256 TLGSK
+256 TIGSK
-261 LAAGMKN
+261 LSSKVKQTTSGM
-268 VTSNLKKMNPVAQ
+268 
-281 IANGKLGQLFSS
+281 GQLFSS

-307 SQLTAA
+307 AQLTAA
-313 MEEGIQNLYMY
+313 MKEGIQNLYMY

-426 IDELNIISKND
+426 IDELNIISKN
-437 SNSGS
+437 NSGS

-524 FKNLGNHIAELF
+524 FKNLGNHIAELL
-536 NGMLEEIDFTYVGRF
+536 NGAMEEIDFTYLGRL
-551 LVRIFTSGLDFLI
+551 LVRGVTVAIDFMIGL
-564 GGLGGLNWS
+564 LGGLNWS
-573 LLGKSIGDFLKGAF
+573 LVGKSIGDFLKGAF

-599 NKMGKDLWKNLKAC
+599 NKMGKNLWKNLKAC

-745 AGKVIEW
+745 AGKV
-752 FTKGEDGK
+752 
-760 GIVEHFKEIGGNIV
+760 
-774 SGFKDKVGGTYTTVK
+774 
-789 SNVTTWASKVKD
+789 KD

-837 TKTNVT
+837 TKANVT

-870 GNVIEGFRTKVGS
+870 GNIIEGFRTKVGS
-883 AYTTTKSNMV
+883 TYTTTKSNMV

-908 GGVNSANFQTF
+908 GGVNSTNFQTF

-937 TKSNMTTWATN
+937 TKSNMTTWASN

-990 FGSSVKSWFTAHCS
+990 FGSSVKSWFTAYCS
-1004 YNGFYNVASDV
+1004 YNGFYNVASNV

-1073 AQVGKSTKSVVGTWA
+1073 TQVGKSTKSVVGTWA

-1107 KYYDSAAFS
+1107 KYYDSATFS
-1116 KSISSNVQSSTEVSA
+1116 RSISSNVQSSTEISA

>member
-81 ISSTISKRITEIGAS
+81 ISSTISKRLTEIGAS
-96 LDGLNLSGVE
+96 LDSLDLSGVE

-134 AAPTGTAAPAV
+134 ATPAGTATPA
-145 DTTGATSAGAA
+145 AA
-156 ATAATSGITKF
+156 ATNATSAATSGVTQYT
-167 ESQIQAAKDA
+167 SQVTAATYA
-177 YKSFTDSLPKGVQVA
+177 THNFVSSLGKVA
-192 GSAVSAFGKFTGIS
+192 GAVGGFTGIT

-225 VVGNLGTLYQKF
+225 VVGNLGTLYQQF
-237 VDTGGVLGLFGRS
+237 VNTGGVLGLFGRS

-307 SQLTAA
+307 AQLTAA
-313 MEEGIQNLYMY
+313 MKEGIQNLYMY

-426 IDELNIISKND
+426 IDELNIISKN
-437 SNSGS
+437 NSGS

-573 LLGKSIGDFLKGAF
+573 LVGKSIGDFLKGAF

-630 GSALAAAVSFIAG
+630 GSALAAAVSFVAG
-643 FVQGIWEDITGYFQE
+643 FVQGIWEDINGYFQK

-694 NVFDPFIDGFKEC
+694 NVFDPFIEGFKEC

-865 FQTFA
+865 FQAFA

-883 AYTTTKSNMV
+883 TYTTTKSNMV

-1116 KSISSNVQSSTEVSA
+1116 RSISSNVQSSTEISA

-1166 TVVQVGNRVVT
+1166 IEVQVGNRVVT

>member
-9 EFQIEAKSENAA
+9 EFQIEAKSENVA

-96 LDGLNLSGVE
+96 LDSLDWSGVE

-125 MRNLTGNQT
+125 MRNITGNQT
-134 AAPTGTAAPAV
+134 ATPTGTAAPA
-145 DTTGATSAGAA
+145 DPAGATNAGAA
-156 ATAATSGITKF
+156 ATAATSGITQYT
-167 ESQIQAAKDA
+167 SQITAAATQTRGFLGVLQGVGGVFSRAFSAVGGVALKAFQAA
-177 YKSFTDSLPKGVQVA
+177 LKGVSTA
-192 GSAVSAFGKFTGIS
+192 AKSAV
-206 YPFVQAKNALGA
+206 NACKKLG
-218 LPAKIKE
+218 
-225 VVGNLGTLYQKF
+225 
-237 VDTGGVLGLFGRS
+237 
-250 IKAVAS
+250 S
-256 TLGSK
+256 TIGSK
-261 LAAGMKN
+261 LSSQVKQTTSGM
-268 VTSNLKKMNPVAQ
+268 
-281 IANGKLGQLFSS
+281 GQLFSS

-298 MYRAIRFFF
+298 LYRAIRFFF
-307 SQLTAA
+307 AQLTAA
-313 MEEGIQNLYMY
+313 MKEGIQNLYMY

-442 GSGGKNYG
+442 GSGSKNYG

-475 GDWKTL
+475 GDWKSL

-504 IGYGLNGAIQTAYWF
+504 IGYGLNGVIQTAYWF

-524 FKNLGNHIAELF
+524 FKNLGNHIAELL
-536 NGMLEEIDFTYVGRF
+536 NGAMEEIDFTYLGRL
-551 LVRIFTSGLDFLI
+551 LVRGVTVALDFMI
-564 GGLGGLNWS
+564 GLLGGLNWS
-573 LLGKSIGDFLKGAF
+573 LVGKSIGDFLKGAF
-587 NEAQEWIASYDW
+587 NEAQEWIASYNW

-643 FVQGIWEDITGYFQE
+643 FVQGIWEDITGYFQK

-730 GLNKF
+730 GINKF

-774 SGFKDKVGGTYTTVK
+774 SSFKDKIGGTYTTVK
-789 SNVTTWASKVKD
+789 SNVTTWAS
-801 WFSNNSFGG
+801 
-810 VNSDT
+810 
-815 FSTFANNTIEGF
+815 
-827 RTKVGSAYTN
+827 
-837 TKTNVT
+837 
-843 TWASKVKEWFTN
+843 
-855 SSFGGVNSTN
+855 
-865 FQTFA
+865 
-870 GNVIEGFRTKVGS
+870 
-883 AYTTTKSNMV
+883 
-893 TWATNVKEWFTNSGF
+893 
-908 GGVNSANFQTF
+908 
-919 ANNVVTG
+919 
-926 FKDKIGSAYVN
+926 
-937 TKSNMTTWATN
+937 N

-974 NRIGGYYT
+974 NRIGGYYI

-1116 KSISSNVQSSTEVSA
+1116 RSISSNVQSSTEVFA

>member
-313 MEEGIQNLYMY
+313 MKEGIQNLYMY

-342 FQYLKNSMGA
+342 FQYLKNSTGA
-352 MVAPLI
+352 MVASLI

-426 IDELNIISKND
+426 IDELNIISQKD
-437 SNSGS
+437 SSGS
-442 GSGGKNYG
+442 GSGSKNYG

-524 FKNLGNHIAELF
+524 FKNLGNHIAELL
-536 NGMLEEIDFTYVGRF
+536 NGAMEEIDFTYLGRL
-551 LVRIFTSGLDFLI
+551 LVRGVTVALDFMI
-564 GGLGGLNWS
+564 GLLGGLNWS
-573 LLGKSIGDFLKGAF
+573 LVGKSIGDFFKGAF
-587 NEAQEWIASYDW
+587 NEAQEWIASYNW

-643 FVQGIWEDITGYFQE
+643 FVQGIWEDITGYFRE

-789 SNVTTWASKVKD
+789 SNVTTWASKVK
-801 WFSNNSFGG
+801 
-810 VNSDT
+810 
-815 FSTFANNTIEGF
+815 
-827 RTKVGSAYTN
+827 
-837 TKTNVT
+837 
-843 TWASKVKEWFTN
+843 EWFTN

-883 AYTTTKSNMV
+883 TYTTTKSNMV

-1116 KSISSNVQSSTEVSA
+1116 RSISSNVQSSTEISA